1 MPYTKNPVGQLVQS
15 TLIHFKQA
23 LAFVW
28 RSSPRL
34 TIVQL
39 ALLVFQSALPLV
51 NIYLLKLLIDAI
63 EAHVKAGNGD
73 FQPIIALLL
82 AMGGVLLV
90 SSWVATLATYVSTAQ
105 AQRVSDYMSVLLQE
119 KSAAIDLQ
127 FYEDPQYHDTLHRA
141 QTQGLYRPVQ
151 VLNSL
156 VSTLQNG
163 LSLTAVAGLFVL
175 LHWGV
180 ALVFILT
187 ALPALAIRVYFS
199 KVLYEWQRRTTQLE
213 RESYYLNMLLT
224 NERYVKEIRVFDVA
238 HIFIE
243 KFKALRDRLYGEK
256 LGIEGKK
263 ARAEV
268 LARSAE
274 IVATV
279 GIYGFVA
286 YRAAGGHLTVGDFV
300 LYFQAFQKGQSS
312 LKSML
317 NSMASLYEN
326 RLFLKYI
333 FEFLQIEPQVS
344 DQPSAL
350 PLPRIAAGIRF
361 EGVSFAYPSS
371 REGKRVLHD
380 IDLNIPKGKV
390 VALVG
395 ENGSG
400 KTTLIKLL
408 ARLYDVTDG
417 RITFDGTDIR
427 AARLSDVRQRISV
440 IFQDFSKYYLSV
452 QDNIQVSNMHDP
464 LDAARARFAAQQ
476 TGAHEFIEDLP
487 EGYANMLGLRF
498 LKGTEL
504 SGGQWQK
511 IALSRAFYKEADI
524 IVLDEPTSAIDPIAE
539 YELFERLRD
548 IARDKILILITH
560 RLYNLKM
567 ADEIVV
573 MEQGRIIERG
583 THSELAQ
590 ARGQY
595 FKMFEKQLA
604 D

>member
-1 MPYTKNPVGQLVQS
+1 MVQLV
-15 TLIHFKQA
+15 
-23 LAFVW
+23 
-28 RSSPRL
+28 
-34 TIVQL
+34 
-39 ALLVFQSALPLV
+39 LLVFQSGLPLV

-63 EAHVKAGNGD
+63 EAQVRIGD
-73 FQPIIALLL
+73 GDYQPIFALLL
-82 AMGGVLLV
+82 MMGGVLLV
-90 SSWVATLATYVSTAQ
+90 SSWVATLAGYVSTAQ

-156 VSTLQNG
+156 TSALQNG

-187 ALPALAIRVYFS
+187 ALPALFIRVYFS

-238 HIFIE
+238 ALFIA

-268 LARSAE
+268 LSRTAE

-312 LKSML
+312 LKAML
-317 NSMASLYEN
+317 NSLASLYEN

-333 FEFLQIEPQVS
+333 FEFLQIEPEVKDAPQ
-344 DQPSAL
+344 AL
-350 PLPRIAAGIRF
+350 PLPRIEAGIAF

-371 REGKRVLHD
+371 RERQRVLHD
-380 IDLNIPKGKV
+380 IHLDLPRGQV

-408 ARLYDVTDG
+408 ARLYDVTEG

-427 AARLSDVRQRISV
+427 EAALSDVRQRISV

-452 QDNIQVSNMHDP
+452 NDNIQVSDMHHERDEERIAC
-464 LDAARARFAAQQ
+464 AARQ
-476 TGAHEFIEDLP
+476 TGAADFIEALP
-487 EGYANMLGLRF
+487 DGYANMLGLRF
-498 LKGTEL
+498 MKGTEL

-539 YELFERLRD
+539 YEIFERLRE

-567 ADEIVV
+567 ADQIIV

-583 THSELAQ
+583 THKELTQ

>member
-1 MPYTKNPVGQLVQS
+1 MQS
-15 TLIHFKQA
+15 TYLHFRQA
-23 LAFVW
+23 LTFVW

-34 TIVQL
+34 TILQL
-39 ALLVFQSALPLV
+39 VLLVFQSALPLV

-63 EAHVKAGNGD
+63 EAQVRVGD
-73 FQPIIALLL
+73 GQFQPITVLLA

-90 SSWVATLATYVSTAQ
+90 SSWLQTLAGYVSTAQ

-141 QTQGLYRPVQ
+141 QTQGLFRPVQ

-156 VSTLQNG
+156 VNALQNG

-187 ALPALAIRVYFS
+187 ALPALFIRVYFS

-238 HIFIE
+238 RLFIE
-243 KFKALRDRLYGEK
+243 KFKALRQRLYREK

-263 ARAEV
+263 ARAEIIS
-268 LARSAE
+268 RSLE

-312 LKSML
+312 LKAML
-317 NSMASLYEN
+317 NSLASLYEN

-333 FEFLQIEPQVS
+333 FEFLQIEPKVKDAPQ
-344 DQPSAL
+344 AL
-350 PLPRIAAGIRF
+350 PLPRIERGISF

-371 REGKRVLHD
+371 RAGKLVLHD
-380 IDLNIPKGKV
+380 INLDLPRGQV

-427 AARLSDVRQRISV
+427 AARLSEVRQRISV

-452 QDNIQVSNMHDP
+452 NDNIQVSDMHSD
-464 LDAARARFAAQQ
+464 LDAERIAYAATQ
-476 TGAHEFIEDLP
+476 TGAHTFIEELP
-487 EGYANMLGLRF
+487 DGYTNMLGLRF
-498 LKGTEL
+498 MKGTEL

-511 IALSRAFYKEADI
+511 IALSRAFYKDADI

-539 YELFERLRD
+539 YEIFERLRE

-567 ADEIVV
+567 ADQIIV
-573 MEQGRIIERG
+573 MEQGRITERG
-583 THSELAQ
+583 THQSLVAE
-590 ARGQY
+590 RGTY
-595 FKMFEKQLA
+595 FQMFEKQLA